1 MMIFTVANPFSL
13 PHVWLFVGW
22 TSEKVINE
30 FFLNVMWRSE
40 LKVNMHK
47 LRLWLIKNTTS
58 RYRTLED
65 GHVVFVVEMF
75 QEFYPVYKLSEIGA

>member
-1 MMIFTVANPFSL
+1 
-13 PHVWLFVGW
+13 
-22 TSEKVINE
+22 
-30 FFLNVMWRSE
+30 MWRSE

-47 LRLWLIKNTTS
+47 LRLWLIKNTAS